1 MSNKGNQVKSK
12 IPAKFSISVSLSLF
26 LAFVFLVVLI
36 SGSVL
41 TIFSIS
47 NRDLTDDL
55 SFSVIGHSQE
65 KTEDLMQ
72 KFFGPIVQQLTV
84 SRQWVEN
91 GVINLNNPDS
101 MLQLFLPKM
110 IQLPQCT
117 SMTIC
122 DKQGNEFAI
131 LRADSILKDGKKGW
145 IVRVF
150 RPGEMGSETSMTL
163 WNLDGT
169 AKVSEWKENI
179 NSKGEEKYNPINQQ
193 WFTKPIE
200 KFREHK
206 NGEEMGKTLLESISW
221 SYSQSYQSTGEPA
234 IVASIAAKTSSG
246 DMVVIASDIA
256 ISELTNFTKKLNPTP
271 NSKVFI
277 FNDEGQLIGLP
288 DDRRLDKTELFRQVK
303 DLKIPEISC
312 CINEWDKLGGDK
324 SIPFYFNLGKETW
337 WAGIRPFSLGGGRN
351 LQIAVMIPESELL
364 ANIKNYESMA
374 LSLSFVVLGISI
386 ILAFFL
392 SRSFAEPLRNLAEQ
406 SKRIADRDLESVK
419 SIKTGLKEMQLLS
432 DSHEKMRQSLVHF
445 INTLKDSEESLRK
458 QTYDMN
464 ERVKELRGLYGASTL
479 VNSSDKT
486 AEEVIR
492 GIVELLPP
500 AWQYPEITCARIS
513 LNGREYTSKC
523 WTETQWK
530 QSSDIIVANEKIGCL
545 EVVYKEEKPEIDE
558 GPFLKEERSLI
569 NALTRIIENFV
580 QQRNAQEQLKESQ
593 RTMSTL
599 MSNLPGMVYRC
610 MNDEFWTMKFISG
623 GSYDLTGYTEEELLD
638 NNALSYA
645 DLIHPDD
652 QEYTT
657 TQVNNA
663 LAERRQFQSEYRI
676 KTKSG
681 VQKWVWEKGIGV
693 WDENDNLL
701 FLEGFITDITDR
713 KKFEEELK
721 KHQEH
726 LEELVKERTLKL
738 EQSMMK
744 LKESGKEVRG
754 LKQQIEYILGAS
766 KTGLCIM
773 DFDYNIKYVDPGW
786 QRVYGDP
793 EGKKYREYFSYMEDS
808 LPFHSIDKAAETKQ
822 ATVREQMLPGENDC
836 YVQVT
841 SMPFE
846 NEDGEW
852 LIAEVSVD
860 ITERKKSEEALRKS
874 ENRMKTIL
882 ETTNEGFLLIDNN
895 ATILEANP
903 ALCAIWGTEHDD
915 AVGKN
920 LFEFIDEE
928 NTIIFKEQLRRRKEG
943 EQSVYEACFVNSYG
957 YNVTCL
963 INATPLFEEEGKK
976 VGSFALI
983 TDITRQKEAEK
994 ALKKLSNSVEHS
1006 PSTVVITDKQGKIE
1020 YVNPKFT
1027 EITGYLAE
1035 EAMGQTPS
1043 ILNARLQ
1050 PSEFYRDL
1058 WQTIL
1063 SGKEWRGEFC
1073 NKRKNG
1079 EIFWESASISP
1090 ILDEKGEITHFVAV
1104 KEDITEKKKAG
1115 EELAKREKLLDGI
1128 SNAVSELIANP
1139 NPDDALQKALSI
1151 IGQKADADRAFV
1163 FKNSK
1168 SETGEHLIN
1177 QLFEWSS
1184 DSVEP
1189 QINNPIFQNL
1199 PYKQIFPG
1207 WYKIMDSGKTISGNR
1222 EDFHKEIQD
1231 IMELRGVKSLLFVPI
1246 FVRGEFWGFTGLDI
1260 CKEYRS
1266 WSETEISIFR
1276 AFADTLGEALKRAED
1291 SVALTEAK
1299 EKAEAATRAKS
1310 DFLANMSH
1318 EIRTPMN
1325 AIIGMA
1331 HLALKTELTPKQ
1343 KDYLVKIN
1351 KSAKALLGIIND
1363 ILDFSKIEAGKMD
1376 IESLDFNLEDVL
1388 NNVVNLVTQKA
1399 QEKKLEF
1406 LVKTPPDLPIDLIGD
1421 PLRLGQ
1427 IILNLANNAVKFT
1440 SRGEVVISLDV
1451 LDKTPKNVTLQ
1462 FTVQDTGIGMN
1473 EEQKS
1478 RLFNAFTQA
1487 DTSTTRKYGGTGL
1500 GLAISRQ
1507 LVSMMDGE
1515 IWVESEEGKGTAFIF
1530 TAKFGRGSEKKK
1542 QLLVPSPDLRNMR
1555 VLVVDDNATSREILD
1570 DLLTSMT
1577 FKVTQAESGEEA
1589 LAKLEEAAEDHPFE
1603 LVVMDWKM
1611 PGMDGFKTSKLIKQ
1625 HKGLPKTPFVIMV
1638 TAFGREE
1645 VINEVRSAG
1654 LDGFLIKPVSQSV
1667 LFDSIMQAFGKEM
1680 GQYPRTTEGREDD
1693 LEDLSG
1699 IKGAKVL
1706 LVEDNEINRQVAR
1719 EILEGAGLIITM
1731 AEDGSEAVKK
1741 IRENEYDAVLMDVQM
1756 PVMDGYEATGIIRSD
1771 PRFKDLPIIAMTA
1784 HAMVGDQEKSISAG
1798 MNDHVTKP
1806 IDPPQLFGTLLKWIK
1821 PGERSLP
1828 PTEKRESAELT
1839 QKITDADSI
1848 PFLPGI
1854 DVETGLK
1861 RVGGNRKLYRK
1872 LLLRFKEDNSDV
1884 IEKINEACKSGDN
1897 ELAVRLAHT
1906 VKGVAGNLG
1915 ANDLY
1920 NISREVE
1927 AALKHGSENC
1937 GAMIQNMSVELNL
1950 ILQSISILK
1959 PAVDEIPKEPEKIS
1973 EADNPAKLLEALKE
1987 LEPHLKKRNPKGC
2000 TGALKVISALSWP
2013 VSLADD
2019 VEEIKKFSKKYRFGE
2034 AEKVYN
2040 ALIAKLE
2047 EMGRE

>member
-1 MSNKGNQVKSK
+1 MSKKEKSEK
-12 IPAKFSISVSLSLF
+12 PRKFGISVSLSLF

-65 KTEDLMQ
+65 KMEDLMQ

-91 GVINLNNPDS
+91 GVINPGDPDS
-101 MLQLFLPKM
+101 MLKLFLPKM

-117 SMTIC
+117 SLTVC
-122 DKQGNEFAI
+122 DKQGNEFTI
-131 LRADSILKDGKKGW
+131 FRADAILKDEKKGW
-145 IVRVF
+145 VVRNF
-150 RPGEMGSETSMTL
+150 HPGETGNEASWIL
-163 WNLDGT
+163 WNFDGT
-169 AKVSEWKENI
+169 VKEREWNDDIHSEGK
-179 NSKGEEKYNPINQQ
+179 EKYNPTTQK

-200 KFREHK
+200 KFREHIK
-206 NGEEMGKTLLESISW
+206 GEEMGKSLMEAVAW
-221 SYSQSYQSTGEPA
+221 SYSHDSRSAEEPG
-234 IVASIAAKTSSG
+234 IIASIAAKTSNG
-246 DMVVIASDIA
+246 DMVVIAYNVA
-256 ISELTNFTKKLNPTP
+256 INELTAFTKRLDPTP
-271 NSKVFI
+271 GSKVFI
-277 FNDEGQLIGLP
+277 FTDEGQLIGLP
-288 DDRRLDKTELFRQVK
+288 DDKRVDSSVLFKSVNE
-303 DLKIPEISC
+303 LKIPEISC
-312 CINEWDKLGGDK
+312 CIKEWNQLDADK
-324 SIPFYFNLGKETW
+324 SAPFSFKLNKETW
-337 WAGIRPFSLGGGRN
+337 WAGIRPFPMGGGRK

-374 LSLSFVVLGISI
+374 LTLSFVVLGISI
-386 ILAFFL
+386 ILAFLL
-392 SRSFAEPLRNLAEQ
+392 SRSFAEPLRILADQ
-406 SKRIADRDLESVK
+406 SRCIADRDLESGNP
-419 SIKTGLKEMQLLS
+419 INTGLKEMQLLS
-432 DSHEKMRQSLVHF
+432 DSHEKMRLSLLHF
-445 INTLKDSEESLRK
+445 INTLKQSEESLRK
-458 QTYDMN
+458 QSYDMN

-479 VNSSDKT
+479 VNSSGKSV
-486 AEEVIR
+486 EEVIL
-492 GIVELLPP
+492 GIVELIPP
-500 AWQYPEITCARIS
+500 AWQYPEITCARII
-513 LNGREYTSKC
+513 LNGREYPSEC

-530 QSSDIIVANEKIGCL
+530 QSSNIVVDKEIVGQL

-569 NALTRIIENFV
+569 NALTRIIENFI
-580 QQRNAQEQLKESQ
+580 QQRNAEEQLKESQ

-599 MSNLPGMVYRC
+599 MGNLPGMVYRC
-610 MNDEFWTMKFISG
+610 MNDENWTMKFISG
-623 GSYDLTGYTEEELLD
+623 GSFELTGYTEEELLD
-638 NNALSYA
+638 NKALSYA
-645 DLIHPDD
+645 DIIHPDD

-657 TQVNNA
+657 RQVNNA

-676 KTKSG
+676 KTKDG
-681 VQKWVWEKGIGV
+681 IQKWVWEKGIGV
-693 WDENDNLL
+693 WDEDDNLL
-701 FLEGFITDITDR
+701 FLEGFISDITDR

-726 LEELVKERTLKL
+726 LEELVKERTMEL
-738 EQSMMK
+738 EQSMVK
-744 LKESGKEVRG
+744 LEESGKEVRG

-773 DFDYNIKYVDPGW
+773 DFDYNIIYVDPEW
-786 QRVYGDP
+786 QKVYGDP
-793 EGKKYREYFSYMEDS
+793 SGKKYREYFSYLEDS
-808 LPFHSIDKAAETKQ
+808 LPFHTINDVMETKQ
-822 ATVREQMLPGENDC
+822 TAVREQILPGENNR

-852 LIAEVSVD
+852 LIAEVYVD
-860 ITERKKSEEALRKS
+860 ITERKKSEEALSKS
-874 ENRMKTIL
+874 EKRMKTIL
-882 ETTNEGFLLIDNN
+882 ETTSEGFLLIDNN
-895 ATILEANP
+895 ATILDANP
-903 ALCAIWGTEHDD
+903 ALCQIWGSDHDD
-915 AVGKN
+915 SVGRN

-963 INATPLFEEEGKK
+963 INATPLFEEDGKK

-983 TDITRQKEAEK
+983 TDITRQKEAEN

-1006 PSTVVITDKQGKIE
+1006 PSTVIITDKQGKIE

-1027 EITGYLAE
+1027 EVTGYMAE
-1035 EAMGQTPS
+1035 EAMGQTPA

-1050 PSEFYRDL
+1050 PPEFYKDL
-1058 WQTIL
+1058 WDTIL
-1063 SGKEWRGEFC
+1063 SGREWRGEFC

-1079 EIFWESASISP
+1079 DIFWESASISP
-1090 ILDEKGEITHFVAV
+1090 IFDEKGEITNFVAL
-1104 KEDITEKKKAG
+1104 KEDITEKKKAA
-1115 EELAKREKLLDGI
+1115 EELVKREKLLEGI
-1128 SNAVSELIANP
+1128 SKAVSELIANP
-1139 NPDDALQKALSI
+1139 DPDDALQKALCI
-1151 IGQKADADRAFV
+1151 IGQKADADRSFV

-1177 QLFEWSS
+1177 MLFEWTS
-1184 DSVEP
+1184 DSVDP
-1189 QINNPIFQNL
+1189 HINNPKFQNL
-1199 PYKQIFPG
+1199 PYSQIFPK
-1207 WYKIMDSGKTISGNR
+1207 WYGILNSGKTISGNR

-1231 IMELRGVKSLLFVPI
+1231 IMILRGVKSLLFVPI
-1246 FVRGEFWGFTGLDI
+1246 FVREEFWGFTGLDI
-1260 CKEYRS
+1260 CKDYRK

-1276 AFADTLGEALKRAED
+1276 AFADTLGESLKRAED
-1291 SVALTEAK
+1291 SIALTEAK
-1299 EKAEAATRAKS
+1299 EKAEAATQAKS

-1331 HLALKTELTPKQ
+1331 HLALKTDLTPKQ
-1343 KDYLVKIN
+1343 KDYLIKIN

-1376 IESLDFNLEDVL
+1376 IENLEFSLEDVL

-1427 IILNLANNAVKFT
+1427 IILNLANNAIKFT
-1440 SRGEVVISLDV
+1440 SQGEVVISLDV
-1451 LDKTPKNVTLQ
+1451 LDKTSKNVTLQ
-1462 FTVQDTGIGMN
+1462 FSVQDTGIGMN
-1473 EEQKS
+1473 EEQRS
-1478 RLFNAFTQA
+1478 RLFNAFSQA

-1507 LVSMMDGE
+1507 LVGMMDGE
-1515 IWVESEEGKGTAFIF
+1515 IWVESEEGKGTTFAF

-1542 QLLVPSPDLRNMR
+1542 QRLLPSPDLRSMR

-1577 FKVTQAESGEEA
+1577 FDVTQAQNGEEA
-1589 LAKLEEAAEDHPFE
+1589 LAKLEEASKDQPFE

-1680 GQYPRTTEGREDD
+1680 GQYPRTAGDREEV
-1693 LEDLSG
+1693 LHDLSE
-1699 IKGAKVL
+1699 IKGANVL

-1731 AEDGSEAVKK
+1731 AEDGSKAVKK
-1741 IRENEYDAVLMDVQM
+1741 VEENEYDAVLMDVQM
-1756 PVMDGYEATGIIRSD
+1756 PVMDGYEATRTIRNN
-1771 PRFKDLPIIAMTA
+1771 PRFKNLPIIAMTA
-1784 HAMVGDQEKSISAG
+1784 HAMVGDHEKSILAG

-1806 IDPPQLFGTLLKWIK
+1806 IDPTQLFGTLVKWIK
-1821 PGERSLP
+1821 PGKRTS
-1828 PTEKRESAELT
+1828 PTSHNLDQEKLIET
-1839 QKITDADSI
+1839 ITDADSI
-1848 PFLPGI
+1848 PYLPGI
-1854 DVETGLK
+1854 EVETGLK

-1872 LLLRFKEDNSDV
+1872 LLLRFREDNSNA
-1884 IEKINEACKSGDN
+1884 IQQIKEAKEKKDN

-1906 VKGVAGNLG
+1906 IKGVAGNLG

-1920 NISREVE
+1920 NVSREVE
-1927 AALKHGSENC
+1927 GALKQGSDNFPTL
-1937 GAMIQNMSVELNL
+1937 IQNMSVELNRVM
-1950 ILQSISILK
+1950 QSISILK
-1959 PAVDEIPKEPEKIS
+1959 PDIEEKREEAKKSDIS
-1973 EADNPAKLLEALKE
+1973 HSPAELLNKLKE

-2000 TGALKVISALSWP
+2000 AGALEELLALSWP
-2013 VSLADD
+2013 VSLVGD
-2019 VEEIKKFSKKYRFGE
+2019 VEEIQKFSKKYRFGE

-2040 ALIAKLE
+2040 ALVEKLE
-2047 EMGRE
+2047 EMGGD